1 MKILQVCKK
10 FPFPLK
16 DGESIAMTYLAKA
29 LCELGHNVTLLSMNT
44 SKHWVDLAIL
54 PSGFDHYASMHMVPV
69 DNRIKVVAM
78 AKNLFSDRSYHAE
91 RFVHAS
97 FYNKIREI
105 LSKESFDI
113 IQLESPYLAP
123 YISAIRERS
132 GAKIV
137 LRSHNVEYEIWERIA
152 VNSSP
157 LRRWYLQTITP
168 RLKQFEIK
176 HLADY
181 DLVAGITERDLDQFR
196 ALGLH
201 SPTVFLPIGL
211 DVRDYRPDYKPY
223 RRPLSLSFIGSLDW
237 MPNVEGL
244 EWFLEE
250 VWQPFV
256 VPNMP
261 ELRLHIAGRNT
272 PDWLKNLNMPG
283 ITVHGEVPDARAF
296 INRHAVMIAPLLS
309 GGGMRAKILEGM
321 ALGRTVISTTIGIEG
336 IAAQHQRDALV
347 ADTPQAFY
355 QAIRWCVEQGD
366 NLQQVGQHAR
376 QMCTTQFDNLAIG
389 QRLVEAYNALLT
401 PKALTQKAV

>member
-29 LCELGHNVTLLSMNT
+29 LCELGHNVSLLSMNT
-44 SKHWVDLAIL
+44 SKHWVDLAVL
-54 PSGFDHYASMHMVPV
+54 PSGFDHYTSMHMVPV

-123 YISAIRERS
+123 YISVIRELS

-157 LRRWYLQTITP
+157 LKRWYLQTITP
-168 RLKQFEIK
+168 RLKQFEIT

-261 ELRLHIAGRNT
+261 ELHLHIAGRNT
-272 PDWLKNLNMPG
+272 PDWLKNLSMPG
-283 ITVHGEVPDARAF
+283 ITVHGEVPDARTF

-355 QAIRWCVEQGD
+355 QAIRWCAEQGG

-389 QRLVEAYNALLT
+389 QRLVDAYNALLT